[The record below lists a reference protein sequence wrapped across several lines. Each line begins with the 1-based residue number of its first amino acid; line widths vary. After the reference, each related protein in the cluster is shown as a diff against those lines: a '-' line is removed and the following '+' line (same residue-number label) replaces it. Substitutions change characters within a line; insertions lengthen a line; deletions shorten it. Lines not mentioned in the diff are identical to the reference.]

1 MFSLSIVVFLVIV
14 AILFL
19 AQIGPMR
26 RRKQVEAE
34 LHDNVVLLKAT
45 VSGVRPRREKP

>member
-1 MFSLSIVVFLVIV
+1 MFALSIVVFLSIV
-14 AILFL
+14 GLLFL

-26 RRKQVEAE
+26 RRKQAEAE

-45 VSGVRPRREKP
+45 VSGVRPRRDRP